1 MKHIYLFILSL
12 FTFSCNS
19 YDDIYKIGPRDFV
32 ENKITLSEI
41 ADNITYIQLDN
52 NIPIGRVFTLQIAN
66 YYMYLSIKDIGIV
79 QFDRNGRFIRK
90 IGSEGRGPGEYSIGM
105 DFTVD
110 EINGNVYVPDYGKAK
125 VYSSSGIFR
134 RDISY
139 ERYIGGNGMAGD
151 IEVYNSL
158 LFFPDYIINGDSK
171 YNWIFLDTLGNL
183 VAKKENSLPPF
194 QANWGSNGSIYR
206 FDDKLFYYNL
216 FNDTIFSISPDLSSK
231 AAYLFAQGDY
241 RRPRIKIE
249 ITSISQLQSRFYKI
263 FNPQTMFET
272 KHFIVLQYTYLDRAT
287 FALIDKKTR
296 KTFLA
301 FKYEKIQG
309 SLIKTK
315 PYIINDL
322 DGGMPLVNIKY
333 YVDKGKEYITQ
344 IINPF
349 DLKIYLSTDEFKNSA
364 PEYPEKKIELEK
376 LANRLKETD
385 NPVLMMV
392 RLKK

>member
-1 MKHIYLFILSL
+1 MK
-12 FTFSCNS
+12 
-19 YDDIYKIGPRDFV
+19 
-32 ENKITLSEI
+32 
-41 ADNITYIQLDN
+41 
-52 NIPIGRVFTLQIAN
+52 
-66 YYMYLSIKDIGIV
+66 
-79 QFDRNGRFIRK
+79 
-90 IGSEGRGPGEYSIGM
+90 
-105 DFTVD
+105 
-110 EINGNVYVPDYGKAK
+110 INGNVYVPDYGKAK

-296 KTFLA
+296 KTYLA